1 MANSGRRLILQIK
14 LQIQEEISV
23 DLIFSPFTQSI
34 TDGGAICE
42 TVVKSVPLLRN
53 DHLGNSGIK

>member
-1 MANSGRRLILQIK
+1 MKDETTPVANSGRRLILQIK

-34 TDGGAICE
+34 TDGGAKHE
-42 TVVKSVPLLRN
+42 TGDRE
-53 DHLGNSGIK
+53 GEG